1 MNSMQSLT
9 LSLGI
14 LLVILGAASYFGTG
28 MESITAL
35 IPAFFGLLFVGFG
48 ILARQE
54 SLRKHVMHAAVGFA
68 LLGVIGAARGIP
80 GLVEILQGNEVER
93 PVAIYAQV
101 AMLLM
106 CVAYI
111 VKAVQSFRA
120 ARLAKDSDAA

>member
-1 MNSMQSLT
+1 MPSLT

-14 LLVILGAASYFGTG
+14 LLVILGGASYFGTG

-35 IPAFFGLLFVGFG
+35 IPAFFGLLFIGFG
-48 ILARQE
+48 VLARQE
-54 SLRKHVMHAAVGFA
+54 ALRKHVMHAAVGFA

-80 GLVEILQGNEVER
+80 GLMEILQGNEVER

-106 CVAYI
+106 CLVYI